1 MHVRRANYAL
11 YRSFAWIEVRMI
23 VVHLLRAFDLVG
35 LDDGSRDWIE
45 RQRVF
50 FLWEKFPLWVRI
62 AAVDESLR

>member
-1 MHVRRANYAL
+1 M
-11 YRSFAWIEVRMI
+11 RMI

-50 FLWEKFPLWVRI
+50 FLWEKLPLWVRI
-62 AAVDESLR
+62 AAVDGVSGHGGL